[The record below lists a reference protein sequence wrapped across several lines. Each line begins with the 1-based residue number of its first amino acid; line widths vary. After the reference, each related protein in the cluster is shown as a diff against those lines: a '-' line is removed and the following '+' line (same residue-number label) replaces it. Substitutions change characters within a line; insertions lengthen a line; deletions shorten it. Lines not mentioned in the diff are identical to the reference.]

1 MAAHRDRA
9 LDPTHRGS
17 RWSGGALSRH
27 IAVVLKRPG
36 SDVVSIAPDRAIA
49 EAVNLLAGPAP

>member
-1 MAAHRDRA
+1 M
-9 LDPTHRGS
+9 
-17 RWSGGALSRH
+17 H

-49 EAVNLLAGPAP
+49 EAVNLPAGPTSRPAGR